1 MWLAS
6 HIGQGK
12 DPVFRQ
18 ITLRNY
24 RTHRRTSITLHPIT
38 LLIGNNS
45 SGKSN
50 ILQGIRHLSHLVRRS
65 DPCRSRADSARV
77 RAGPDYFRH
86 RYRLAEDNDP
96 TAWSVSWHGSTSS
109 VDYELELLK
118 LSPSSNF
125 IRCRERI
132 EIQTGS
138 GSAIEIDSGFKEDS
152 NRLEL
157 RTSLE
162 NSSELPTG
170 VKTVCR
176 EFFGSL
182 GGAFSYHLQPS
193 FLNGASKGDFTIASI
208 DNCER
213 VWIPS
218 AIGYEG
224 GRFQELIFHARESEE
239 RVFSRFV
246 ALVRRFNDDFHSVRL
261 NDKNVPIWEFDLGSP
276 RTDRPV
282 EEFTPDL
289 LSDGFLKAAAVALIV
304 SAESPPS
311 IVMLEEIE
319 NGVNPGNISEIMH
332 WLWQAASAHPADG
345 KSQFILTSH
354 SPSILREFS
363 ENLENVYTL
372 RLDKKTYQSDVR
384 NLNTSLETLVGIG
397 TIDGTVIED
406 DQGKRIVE
414 IPPYQLTDLWYSGT
428 IG

>member
-1 MWLAS
+1 MF
-6 HIGQGK
+6 H
-12 DPVFRQ
+12 Q

-24 RTHRRTSITLHPIT
+24 RTHRKTSISLHPVT
-38 LLIGNNS
+38 LLIGNNG

-65 DPCRSRADSARV
+65 DPRLSRSDSARV
-77 RAGPDYFRH
+77 KAGADYFRH
-86 RYRLAEDNDP
+86 RYRMADDKEP
-96 TAWSVSWHGSTSS
+96 MAWTVSWHGGTSS
-109 VDYELELLK
+109 VDYELELLQ
-118 LSPSSNF
+118 SRPSGNF

-132 EIQTGS
+132 VLLTERGVTL
-138 GSAIEIDSGFKEDS
+138 EFNTGFKEDS
-152 NRLEL
+152 NRLEM
-157 RTSLE
+157 RTFLE
-162 NSSELPTG
+162 NNADLPKD
-170 VKTVCR
+170 VKSVCR
-176 EFFGSL
+176 DFFGSL

-193 FLNGASKGDFTIASI
+193 FLNRASKNDLAITPGEQR
-208 DNCER
+208 ER

-224 GRFQELIFHARESEE
+224 GRFQELIFHAKEREE

-311 IVMLEEIE
+311 MIMLEEIE
-319 NGVNPGNISEIMH
+319 NGINPGNIREIMH
-332 WLWQAASAHPADG
+332 WLWQAASTQPADG

-354 SPSILREFS
+354 SPSVLREFS
-363 ENLENVYTL
+363 ENLENVYTF
-372 RLDKKTYQSDVR
+372 RLDKKSHQSDVR
-384 NLNTSLETLVGIG
+384 NLNTALETLVGIG

-406 DQGKRIVE
+406 GQGKRIVE